1 MLETFTLSTFK
12 PHVGKKFSIRLDEMK
27 QVELH
32 LVEANALGGDR
43 ATGDRR
49 VPFSLVFQ
57 GPKDFLLPQRI
68 YPFEHEALGAF
79 EIFIVP
85 IGVDEKGLRYEAV
98 FT

>member
-1 MLETFTLSTFK
+1 MLETFKLETFS
-12 PHVGKKFSIRLDEMK
+12 PHLGKKFSIRLDETK
-27 QVELH
+27 KIELE
-32 LVEANALGGDR
+32 LTEANRLGGE
-43 ATGDRR
+43 TVNGR

-57 GPKDFLLPQRI
+57 RPKDFLLPQRI